1 MNWEAKDLFDDS
13 VMEVYECTSA
23 MSIYPQMGCEAV
35 IGDEIRMRSEVGR
48 VVGSLWIGWRWSE
61 GEWWW
66 EGWWWGEVSHS
77 EGLYN
82 LWPDDLSYHQLNL
95 SLSLLVVIGD
105 GLVVSHLMALT
116 LIRLVQYSIPLSLLS
131 TASRR
136 SRWME
141 MNDRRLAVWWSI
153 QVRWRPAN
161 VITIHPDRSP
171 SSHNIHSSHSL
182 KFTEVHFWVGYCSK
196 LWI

>member
-95 SLSLLVVIGD
+95 SLSLGGHWCWLSSQSLD
-105 GLVVSHLMALT
+105 GFDPH
-116 LIRLVQYSIPLSLLS
+116 
-131 TASRR
+131 
-136 SRWME
+136 
-141 MNDRRLAVWWSI
+141 
-153 QVRWRPAN
+153 
-161 VITIHPDRSP
+161 P
-171 SSHNIHSSHSL
+171 SSTVLYPTLTAQYGFPSVEMDGNERPSACRVVVNSSSME
-182 KFTEVHFWVGYCSK
+182 TS
-196 LWI
+196 